1 MDFPNDV
8 SRVLD
13 FISELKAHEPVVLD
27 LRGISTATDFFVLA
41 SGNSDVH
48 VRAIA
53 EHVVEELKR
62 EGVRPGHIEGIQGGH
77 WVLLDYIDFVVHV
90 LHPEA
95 RIFYQLE
102 GLWEDAP
109 RLDISSESKHRGIP
123 PS

>member
-1 MDFPNDV
+1 VGFPSDV
-8 SRVLD
+8 TRALD
-13 FISELKAHEPVVLD
+13 LISELKGHEPLVLD

-102 GLWEDAP
+102 DLWGDAP
-109 RLDISSESKHRGIP
+109 RVDISAES
-123 PS
+123 

>member
-1 MDFPNDV
+1 MDFPSDV
-8 SRVLD
+8 SLALD

-62 EGVRPGHIEGIQGGH
+62 KGIRPGHIEGIEGGN

-109 RLDISSESKHRGIP
+109 RLNISSESKYRGI
-123 PS
+123 